1 MPCHHCAL
9 RVSTTRERYETGG
22 ELEIERWREIERIR
36 SREDN
41 EIKVADRRDKVGL
54 VGSGVFF
61 YFFIFYHL
69 ILIDLNCFKQAIKAH
84 TMILLILDH

>member
-1 MPCHHCAL
+1 M
-9 RVSTTRERYETGG
+9 STTRERYETGG

-41 EIKVADRRDKVGL
+41 EIRLQTEEIRLGSWVTGC
-54 VGSGVFF
+54 SGVFF

-84 TMILLILDH
+84 TKILLILDH